1 MTPTSP
7 TSRHPLTPLL
17 PSGSATNP
25 LPPTA
30 AAAVVAAVAA
40 AVIVVAAVAAA
51 EIAAAITVTR
61 AMHSKTTA
69 KSRRGHPE

>member
-7 TSRHPLTPLL
+7 TSRRPLTPLL

-25 LPPTA
+25 LLPTA
-30 AAAVVAAVAA
+30 AAAAAAVAA
-40 AVIVVAAVAAA
+40 AVIVVAAVAPA

-69 KSRRGHPE
+69 KSGRGHPE

>member
-7 TSRHPLTPLL
+7 TSKHPLTPLL
-17 PSGSATNP
+17 PLGSATNP
-25 LPPTA
+25 LLPTA
-30 AAAVVAAVAA
+30 AAAAAVAA
-40 AVIVVAAVAAA
+40 AEMLAAAVAAA

-61 AMHSKTTA
+61 AMHPKSTA